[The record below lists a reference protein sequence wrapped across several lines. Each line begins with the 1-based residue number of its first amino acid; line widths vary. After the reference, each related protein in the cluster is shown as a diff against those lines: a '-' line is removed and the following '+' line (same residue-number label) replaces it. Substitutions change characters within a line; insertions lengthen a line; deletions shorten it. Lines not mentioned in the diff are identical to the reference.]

1 MTKWLPLRLDC
12 AEPAAAAAFPLQG
25 HRPMTQDSQTPGTLV
40 PATTTAAEID
50 DSTLK
55 ALGLVRDDLPRIAE
69 IGRELED
76 LRPGNLQVFG
86 REAAAR
92 TTAFSSQLLDQVR
105 NRDLDANGEKLG
117 EVVRI
122 ARELKLDGF
131 SQRSKVPLIGGL
143 IDRLRSSKGELVQ
156 KFSDTNAQ
164 IEQLLGDVGAQQAL
178 MGKRVTDFDRMHDI
192 VREERHA
199 LGLYAAAGKQ
209 RLAQLQSEQLLGQG
223 SEDPQQR
230 IRQSEIDNAI
240 RLIEKRVSDL
250 QLMQHAADQSLPMIR
265 LIQANALQLIEK
277 FNTVRDITIPS
288 WKRQFAI
295 QLSLGEQ
302 KNAAELANAIDDAT
316 NELMRRNADLLR
328 QASVDTARSNQRGV
342 IDVATL
348 RHVHDQLIATV
359 EEVRSIHREGMQQR
373 QQAEVELSRLRE
385 DLQQRL
391 AAPTAP

>member
-1 MTKWLPLRLDC
+1 
-12 AEPAAAAAFPLQG
+12 
-25 HRPMTQDSQTPGTLV
+25 MTQDSQSNAPLPV
-40 PATTTAAEID
+40 AVSVDVID
-50 DSTLK
+50 DGALQ
-55 ALGLVRDDLPRIAE
+55 ALGLGRDDLPRIDE
-69 IGRELED
+69 IGRGLED
-76 LRPGNLQVFG
+76 IRPGNLQVFG
-86 REAAAR
+86 RDAAAK
-92 TTAFSSQLLDQVR
+92 TAAFSSQLLDQVR
-105 NRDLDANGEKLG
+105 NRDLDASGDKLG

-122 ARELKLDGF
+122 ARSLKLDGLAE
-131 SQRSKVPLIGGL
+131 RSRVPVIGGL
-143 IDRLRSSKGELVQ
+143 IDKLRASKGELVQ
-156 KFSDTNAQ
+156 KFSDTNRQ
-164 IEQLLGDVGAQQAL
+164 IEQLMGDVGSQQTL
-178 MGKRVTDFDRMHDI
+178 MGQRVVEFDRMHDI

-199 LGLYAAAGKQ
+199 LGLHIAAGKR
-209 RLAQLQSEQLLGQG
+209 RLASLRSEHLAGQG
-223 SEDPQQR
+223 TEDPQQR
-230 IRQSEIDNAI
+230 IRQGELDNAI
-240 RLIEKRVSDL
+240 RLLDKRVGDL
-250 QLMQHAADQSLPMIR
+250 VVMQHAADQSLPMIR

-277 FNTVRDITIPS
+277 FNTVREITIPS

-302 KNAAELANAIDDAT
+302 KAAVELSTAIDDAT

-391 AAPTAP
+391 AAPTALRES